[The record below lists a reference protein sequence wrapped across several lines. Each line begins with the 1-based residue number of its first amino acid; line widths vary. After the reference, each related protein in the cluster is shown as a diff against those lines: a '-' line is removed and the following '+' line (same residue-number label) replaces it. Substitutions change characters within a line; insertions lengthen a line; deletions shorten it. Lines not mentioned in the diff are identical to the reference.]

1 MSQAPG
7 APQDQAEQEGPE
19 GSALTPGRTLLWI
32 AGALALGWLFYA
44 LGPMLTP
51 FAFAAIL
58 AYMLNPGV
66 DALERR
72 GLPRPLGTLLMIVAL
87 VFAVAA
93 LTLLAISVLQH
104 EIPAMRQQIPAL
116 LTRLD
121 QFLSPKL
128 AELGIHMRLD
138 FPGLRALVT
147 EQIAASPEDIANRLL
162 ATLATVFLVPL
173 ALYYLLADWHK
184 FIRNVRGAIP
194 PRWRAETVGLAGE
207 VDEVLSQYLR
217 GQLLVMVVLATYYS
231 VTLLLAVFD
240 VALPV
245 GMFTGLAVFVPYIGF
260 GTGLVLAVIAALL
273 QFGSVAGLAW
283 VAVIYGFGQ
292 VLESFF
298 LTPRLVG
305 ERIGLHPVVVIFA
318 LLAFGELFGFFG
330 VASAILLLLLRRLRR
345 SYLDSEFYNG

>member
-32 AGALALGWLFYA
+32 AGVLALGCLFYA

-87 VFAVAA
+87 AFAVAA

-138 FPGLRALVT
+138 FPGLRTLAT

-162 ATLATVFLVPL
+162 ATLHVSGSAAIATLATVFLMPL
-173 ALYYLLADWHK
+173 VLYYLLTDWHK

-217 GQLLVMVVLATYYS
+217 GQLPVMVVLATYYS
-231 VTLLLAVFD
+231 VTLLLA
-240 VALPV
+240 
-245 GMFTGLAVFVPYIGF
+245 
-260 GTGLVLAVIAALL
+260 
-273 QFGSVAGLAW
+273 
-283 VAVIYGFGQ
+283 
-292 VLESFF
+292 
-298 LTPRLVG
+298 
-305 ERIGLHPVVVIFA
+305 
-318 LLAFGELFGFFG
+318 FGELL
-330 VASAILLLLLRRLRR
+330 VLLRRLRR